1 MKILIIGDIVGCC
14 GTEYLRKNLSSIAKS
29 NNIDMI
35 IANGENAAKNNGLDG
50 STADVLFSSGIDVIT
65 SGNHIW
71 HKYEMQNIIDDYEN
85 ILRPANYP
93 GECPGNGYVIY
104 NASGVKVLVISVLG
118 TVYLES
124 LACPFETIERILN
137 REDGNYDISIVDIH
151 AEATSEKAALAR
163 YFDGKVT
170 AVVGTHTHV
179 QTADER
185 LLPNGTAFITDLG
198 MTGAYES
205 ILGVDCERII
215 NKFLTKMPTRFEQAE
230 GNCQFN
236 GVIVDVD
243 NNSYK
248 AKSIERLFIV
258 EQQKD

>member
-1 MKILIIGDIVGCC
+1 MKILIIGDVVGNC
-14 GTEYLRKNLSSIAKS
+14 GTEFLKQNLHSFAKDRH
-29 NNIDMI
+29 IDMI
-35 IANGENAAKNNGLDG
+35 IANGENAAKNNGLDKE
-50 STADVLFSSGIDVIT
+50 TAEMLFASGVDVIT

-71 HKYEMQNIIDDYEN
+71 HKFEMQNIIDDYEN

-93 GECPGNGYVIY
+93 GNCPGNGYVIY
-104 NASGVKVLVISVLG
+104 NAGGVKVLVISVLG

-124 LACPFETIERILN
+124 LSCPFETVERIIN
-137 REDGNYDISIVDIH
+137 REEGNYDVSIVDIH

-163 YFDGKVT
+163 FFDGKLS

-185 LLPNGTAFITDLG
+185 LLPKGTAFITDLG

-205 ILGVDCERII
+205 ILGVNCDRII

-230 GNCQFN
+230 GECQFN
-236 GVIVDVD
+236 AVILDVD
-243 NNSYK
+243 NVSYK
-248 AKSIERLFIV
+248 AKSIERVFLI
-258 EQQKD
+258 K

>member
-1 MKILIIGDIVGCC
+1 MRILIIGDIVGNC
-14 GTEYLRKNLSSIAKS
+14 GTEFLRMNLSKIAKDYFV
-29 NNIDMI
+29 DMI

-50 STADVLFSSGIDVIT
+50 ATADVIFSSGVDVIT

-71 HKYEMQNIIDDYEN
+71 HKFEMQNIIDDYEN

-104 NASGVKVLVISVLG
+104 NVCGVRVLVVSVLG

-124 LACPFETIERILN
+124 LSSPFETVDRILE
-137 REDGNYDISIVDIH
+137 REKGAFDISVVDFH
-151 AEATSEKAALAR
+151 GEATSEKAAFAR
-163 YFDGKVT
+163 YFDGRIT

-185 LLPNGTAFITDLG
+185 ILPQGTAFITDLG

-205 ILGVDCERII
+205 ILGVDCDRII
-215 NKFLTKMPTRFEQAE
+215 KKFLTKMPTRFEQAE
-230 GNCQFN
+230 GECQFN
-236 GVIVDVD
+236 AVVVDID
-243 NNSYK
+243 NSTYK
-248 AKSIERLFIV
+248 AKSIERVFFV
-258 EQQKD
+258 K